1 MSNQGDGGWPP
12 YGQGDQSPSSWEG
25 TGAGSYGSSSDP
37 GATGP
42 SSGATSANP
51 QSGYYNRYEQVSSET
66 VGSLSPKRPKRTSVK
81 VIAGVVAVVVVAVGG
96 GLVFALKGGG
106 GGSAKAAQSASTTS
120 LAPPTAT
127 TWTNPTIASGARALE
142 AGWQSQSGGSYQP
155 GQYDVPDAGWK
166 LSSQGTIAGWADSQ
180 GNPLATVA
188 APANYGLGW
197 CAADKTQSLATIGL
211 YGIGTSDPTS
221 AGPIATKKF
230 ADALAIKS
238 DNSYAAESK
247 ITPVKYIKVNQ
258 GTIQAAEYSITA
270 TIGDPGKCSAAK
282 QVVVTTVSF
291 KVNGS
296 SAMLVL
302 VRNIGQPGVLTQAQA
317 DAVLATFRPQS

>member
-25 TGAGSYGSSSDP
+25 TGAGSYGASSDP

-42 SSGATSANP
+42 NSGPTSANP

-66 VGSLSPKRPKRTSVK
+66 VGSLTPKGPKRTSVK
-81 VIAGVVAVVVVAVGG
+81 VIAGVVVVAVVAIGG
-96 GLVFALKGGG
+96 GLAFALKSG
-106 GGSAKAAQSASTTS
+106 GGSTKAAQSPSSTS

-127 TWTNPTIASGARALE
+127 TWTNPNIASGARALQ

-166 LSSQGTIAGWADSQ
+166 LSSQDTISGWADNT
-180 GNPLATVA
+180 GKAIAAVA
-188 APANYGLGW
+188 APANFGLGW
-197 CAADKTQSLATIGL
+197 CSADKSQSLALVGL
-211 YGIGTSDPTS
+211 YGIGKSEPTT
-221 AGPIATKKF
+221 AGPTATKKF
-230 ADALAIKS
+230 ADAVALKT
-238 DNSYAAESK
+238 DNSHASESK

-270 TIGDPGKCSAAK
+270 TVGDPGKCPAAK

-302 VRNIGQPGVLTQAQA
+302 VRNIGQPGVLTEAQA
-317 DAVLATFRPQS
+317 DAIFATFRPQS